1 MSTISIY
8 EHRDTAECEA
18 NLENLKEAFKYV
30 LFRVIADVKVD
41 FSHLKVFSYRVLR
54 NGGRRLYEY
63 VMDAEDYFKFV
74 RIYGMDC
81 ILEDEL
87 LTPKT
92 AKDLERIL
100 PNAVIEE
107 SSSRIVIYVPKDR
120 IGLFIGRNGWKAR
133 RLSEIMRKRVVVRS
147 GYLLHFNGLIGRKV
161 RVAVEYEGA
170 IIDRFI
176 LPLQKFVMLA
186 NQEGVCLLSKGL
198 GLGGIPDTYL
208 MSERAYQN
216 LR

>member
-1 MSTISIY
+1 MLVISVC
-8 EHRDTAECEA
+8 EHEYGDALHED
-18 NLENLKEAFKYV
+18 LKNTFKYV
-30 LFRVIADVKVD
+30 LFRVIAEVKVD
-41 FSHLKVFSYRVLR
+41 FSHLKVFSYKILDR
-54 NGGRRLYEY
+54 GRKYEY

-81 ILEDEL
+81 ILEEEL

-92 AKDLERIL
+92 TEDLERIL
-100 PNAVIEE
+100 PDGAVIEE

-133 RLSEIMRKRVVVRS
+133 RLSEIMRKRVVIKS

-170 IIDRFI
+170 VIDRFI
-176 LPLQKFVMLA
+176 LPLQKFVTLA
-186 NQEGVCLLSKGL
+186 KQKGVRLLSKGL

-208 MSERAYQN
+208 MSESAYQN

>member
-1 MSTISIY
+1 MSVISIC
-8 EHRDTAECEA
+8 EHEYGDALHED
-18 NLENLKEAFKYV
+18 LKEDFKYV
-30 LFRVIADVKVD
+30 LFRVVADVKVD
-41 FSHLKVFSYRVLR
+41 FSHLKVFSYRILDR
-54 NGGRRLYEY
+54 GRKYEY

-74 RIYGMDC
+74 RIYGMDR

-92 AKDLERIL
+92 AKDLERIF

-107 SSSRIVIYVPKDR
+107 SSNRIVIYVPKDR

-186 NQEGVCLLSKGL
+186 SQEGVCVLSKGL